1 MSKKFNPQ
9 TKEEKDLKEKIK
21 DNAGDIFN
29 ELHYIYKERYSEEK
43 NGLNTQ
49 DTKKIETR
57 WSLWKRVYRRRKK
70 KQIDKKSDKK

>member
-29 ELHYIYKERYSEEK
+29 ELHYIYKERYSAEK

-49 DTKKIETR
+49 DTKKF
-57 WSLWKRVYRRRKK
+57 
-70 KQIDKKSDKK
+70 D

>member
-29 ELHYIYKERYSEEK
+29 ELYYIYKERYSEEK
-43 NGLNTQ
+43 TSLNTQ
-49 DTKKIETR
+49 DTKKF
-57 WSLWKRVYRRRKK
+57 
-70 KQIDKKSDKK
+70 D